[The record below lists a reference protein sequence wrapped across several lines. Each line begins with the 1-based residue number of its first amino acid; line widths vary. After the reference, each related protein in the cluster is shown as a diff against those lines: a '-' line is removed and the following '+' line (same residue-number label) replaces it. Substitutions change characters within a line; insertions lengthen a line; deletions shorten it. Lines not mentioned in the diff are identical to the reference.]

1 MSNVIPRGQISTILL
16 GCLADGDKY
25 GAQLLAELQKDN
37 EITIKQPTVYATL
50 SRMEKNGLISSY
62 WRDSDI
68 GGKRHYYSL
77 TDFGKQTLKDA
88 ENIILAENKPK
99 KYDEIQGFQKESVQL
114 DIPSNSSYF
123 KNQENQEK
131 TSFFENEQTKIEEP
145 QKDDGR
151 FLTPD
156 EVYYIPTATQENI
169 TKSADLENE
178 DNQPAAEIIDN
189 GVFITESVS
198 ADELP
203 KVKKMDAA
211 VLDIKSEKEFNF
223 LPPQIQETYK
233 DKIQDL
239 YQKTRENNL
248 AKTYQAEM
256 TEYSTTAELQKRY
269 DDMQIKF
276 YAHDADNQEI
286 VNNYGKIPMI
296 KLFAK
301 YFTIFL
307 LITLESLAVWV
318 GYYLQFGSVPYAIAY
333 IFPPLLFAIFPIYYL
348 ASKNKYKKIYK
359 KNSAIWLSILIFV
372 VGIAAVYS
380 LNLLFG
386 ITPATIL
393 AYPTTFIYPCVLL
406 TNFLVAAIFD
416 LIYCKKYC

>member
-1 MSNVIPRGQISTILL
+1 MSNIIPRGHISTILL
-16 GCLADGDKY
+16 GCLVDGDKY
-25 GAQLLAELQKDN
+25 GAQLFTELQKDN
-37 EITIKQPTVYATL
+37 EITIKQPTLYSTL
-50 SRMEKNGLISSY
+50 SRMEKQGLISSY

-77 TDFGKQTLKDA
+77 TDLGKKTLKDA
-88 ENIILAENKPK
+88 ENIILAEKPSK
-99 KYDEIQGFQKESVQL
+99 KYDENEGFQNESAQL
-114 DIPSNSSYF
+114 DTTSNSSYF
-123 KNQENQEK
+123 ENAKNSEK
-131 TSFFENEQTKIEEP
+131 TSFFENEQSTAAEIS
-145 QKDDGR
+145 KDDGR
-151 FLTPD
+151 FLNPD
-156 EVYYIPTATQENI
+156 EVYYIPTTTEKNI
-169 TKSADLENE
+169 TKSAVLENQ
-178 DNQPAAEIIDN
+178 DDQPAAEIIDN

-198 ADELP
+198 VESLP
-203 KVKKMDAA
+203 KVKKMDAVA
-211 VLDIKSEKEFNF
+211 LDIKSEKQFKF
-223 LPPQIQETYK
+223 SPPQIQETYK

-248 AKTYQAEM
+248 SRTYQAEI
-256 TEYSTTAELQKRY
+256 TEYTTTAQLQKRY

-286 VNNYGKIPMI
+286 VNNYGKIPTI

-307 LITLESLAVWV
+307 LIALESLAVWL

-416 LIYCKKYC
+416 MAYCKKYC

>member
-1 MSNVIPRGQISTILL
+1 MSIIPRGQVSTILL

-25 GAQLLAELQKDN
+25 GAQILSELQKDN
-37 EITIKQPTVYATL
+37 EITIKQPTLYSTL
-50 SRMEKNGLISSY
+50 SRMEKQGLISSY

-77 TDFGKQTLKDA
+77 TDIGKKTLQDA
-88 ENIILAENKPK
+88 ENIILSENEQK
-99 KYDEIQGFQKESVQL
+99 KYYENEGFQKESVQL
-114 DIPSNSSYF
+114 DTPSNSSYF
-123 KNQENQEK
+123 ENAQNPEKN
-131 TSFFENEQTKIEEP
+131 SFFENEQTKIEEP

-156 EVYYIPTATQENI
+156 EVYYIPTTTQENI
-169 TKSADLENE
+169 TKSAGLENE
-178 DNQPAAEIIDN
+178 DDQPAAEIIDN
-189 GVFITESVS
+189 GVFITESIS
-198 ADELP
+198 ADNLP
-203 KVKKMDAA
+203 KVKKMDVA

-223 LPPQIQETYK
+223 SPPQVQETYK

-239 YQKTRENNL
+239 YQKTRENTL
-248 AKTYQAEM
+248 SRTYQAEM
-256 TEYSTTAELQKRY
+256 TEYSTTGELQKRY

-286 VNNYGKIPMI
+286 VNNYGKIPTI

-307 LITLESLAVWV
+307 LIALESLAVWL

-359 KNSAIWLSILIFV
+359 KNSAIWLSILIFL

-416 LIYCKKYC
+416 MVYCKKYC

>member
-1 MSNVIPRGQISTILL
+1 MSIIPRGQVSTILL
-16 GCLADGDKY
+16 GALAGGDKY
-25 GAQLLAELQKDN
+25 GAQILSELQKDN
-37 EITIKQPTVYATL
+37 EITIKQPTLYSTL
-50 SRMEKNGLISSY
+50 SRMEKQGLISSY

-77 TDFGKQTLKDA
+77 TDLGKKTLQDA
-88 ENIILAENKPK
+88 ENIILSENEQK
-99 KYDEIQGFQKESVQL
+99 KYYENEGFQKESAQL
-114 DIPSNSSYF
+114 DTPSNSSYF
-123 KNQENQEK
+123 ENAQNPEKN
-131 TSFFENEQTKIEEP
+131 SFFENEQTKIEEP

-169 TKSADLENE
+169 TKSAGLENE
-178 DNQPAAEIIDN
+178 DDQPAAEIIDN

-198 ADELP
+198 AESLP
-203 KVKKMDAA
+203 KVKKMDVA

-223 LPPQIQETYK
+223 SPPQVQETYK

-239 YQKTRENNL
+239 YQKTRENTL
-248 AKTYQAEM
+248 SRTYQAEM
-256 TEYSTTAELQKRY
+256 TEYSTTGELQKRY

-276 YAHDADNQEI
+276 YAHDANNQEI
-286 VNNYGKIPMI
+286 VNNYGKIPTI

-307 LITLESLAVWV
+307 LIALESLAVWL

-416 LIYCKKYC
+416 MVYCKKYC